1 MRLSWVSSASSSS
14 SLPAEALVEGLER
27 QLAALGHLRDGE
39 RRAPGLVRQVS
50 GGRDQAIRARLEVRL
65 GERHS
70 PNVYRIEFPFRKHLE
85 SNTCSLCSMTSKKP
99 SPRRLRRS
107 SGSIRCSCAASPSRS
122 NFLKVRALG
131 RFDESGDW
139 AAEGFVS
146 AAAWLRARTNMSHGA
161 AVQALTLARRLPQ
174 LPETAAAFA
183 AGEISRQHASLIA
196 DACTPER
203 MQPIAEVEAHLVE
216 IARRVQPRE
225 LRTVVRRLT
234 DALDGDGGAATDDE
248 LYERRRLH
256 LSPTLGGMGVLDG
269 ALDAEGTEI
278 VATALDAEMERDLL
292 RADTRSRAATARR
305 RAREHLPARAR
316 RRRARQ
322 FAPRPPALLGGRRH
336 RRVRGPRSRP
346 GRRGSARGGARRSP
360 VTSDAGTAVVR
371 LRHQPRDHR
380 RSLRRSST

>member
-1 MRLSWVSSASSSS
+1 MFAVLDDLEEAVAKASSSEQW
-14 SLPAEALVEGLER
+14 LDPVQLCRIAEQVE
-27 QLAALGHLRDGE
+27 
-39 RRAPGLVRQVS
+39 
-50 GGRDQAIRARLEVRL
+50 
-65 GERHS
+65 
-70 PNVYRIEFPFRKHLE
+70 
-85 SNTCSLCSMTSKKP
+85 
-99 SPRRLRRS
+99 
-107 SGSIRCSCAASPSRS
+107 
-122 NFLKVRALG
+122 FLKVRALG
-131 RFDESGDW
+131 RFDASGDW

-161 AVQALTLARRLPQ
+161 AMQALTLARRLPQ

-196 DACTPER
+196 DACTPDR
-203 MQPIAEVEAHLVE
+203 IQPIAEVEGQLVE

-225 LRTVVRRLT
+225 LRTVVQRLI
-234 DALDGDGGAATDDE
+234 DALDGDGGAATDDQ

-292 RADTRSRAATARR
+292 APIRAPGSAAGR

-322 FAPRPPALLGGRRH
+322 FAARPPALF
-336 RRVRGPRSRP
+336 
-346 GRRGSARGGARRSP
+346 RGSSTSPNSRTVLPPSSPRFGARPRTL
-360 VTSDAGTAVVR
+360 VTCHGQRWNGCRAIATSAA
-371 LRHQPRDHR
+371 
-380 RSLRRSST
+380 